1 MDKNHT
7 REQKTPDSMSM
18 PCIIF
23 IRGRL
28 ELNMTYIKTC
38 YIRIIRSVAD
48 LALQNS
54 DDL

>member
-7 REQKTPDSMSM
+7 RGQKTPDSMSM

-23 IRGRL
+23 IHGRL
-28 ELNMTYIKTC
+28 GLNMAYIETC
-38 YIRIIRSVAD
+38 YVRIIRSVAD